1 MITNSILGALGNNV
15 LGTVGNLLLA
25 LLGFILIIY
34 LAYFATKKMGKRLS
48 IKGVGN
54 KNIKILESV
63 SIGQNKAV
71 MIVEVAGKT
80 LFVGVTQNEITLIS
94 ELDGSKLEKEED
106 KSNATG
112 GMEFS
117 KAFKTVLEQKFGKKF
132 NKSKEN
138 KNDSSKE
145 EQ

>member
-1 MITNSILGALGNNV
+1 MNTNSILG
-15 LGTVGNLLLA
+15 TIGNLFIVLL
-25 LLGFILIIY
+25 LFIFIIY

-48 IKGVGN
+48 IKGVAN

-63 SIGQNKAV
+63 SIGQNKS
-71 MIVEVAGKT
+71 IVIIESAGKV
-80 LFVGVTQNEITLIS
+80 LLIGVTQNEITLIC
-94 ELDGSKLEKEED
+94 ELDENMID
-106 KSNATG
+106 KSEDDKNVG

-117 KAFKTVLEQKFGKKF
+117 KAFKTALEQKFGKKF

-145 EQ
+145 